1 MSEKQQLVDMLE
13 SHGIIPTRQRVN
25 LAQILLTK
33 PQHLSAEQLMETAW
47 ANGDHHVSKAT
58 VYNTLNLFV
67 ERGLIREII
76 ADPTKSFYDSTTTTH
91 GHYYNVDTG
100 ALMDIPNLGD
110 CEGLMAGLPEGVTPI
125 GVEIVVRVK
134 NNC

>member
-13 SHGIIPTRQRVN
+13 AHGIIPTRQRVN

-33 PQHLSAEQLMETAW
+33 PQHVSAEQLMETAW

-76 ADPTKSFYDSTTTTH
+76 ADPTKSFYDSTTTAH

-134 NNC
+134 NSC

>member
-1 MSEKQQLVDMLE
+1 MSDKLQLVELLE
-13 SHGIIPTRQRVN
+13 AHGIIPTRQRVD

-33 PQHLSAEQLMETAW
+33 PQHLSAEQLMEAAW

-91 GHYYNVDTG
+91 GHIYNVDTG
-100 ALMDIPNLGD
+100 ELMDLASTAD
-110 CEGLMAGLPEGVTPI
+110 CRGLLDGLPEGVVPL

-134 NNC
+134 NSC